1 MGKMGRQR
9 TASLRRADWEY
20 TSDHASVSAAQIMK
34 MRREQLSMGQGELAG
49 KIGYTNPNFVS
60 MLEMGWSRVPLD
72 KIGKIAEALHLP
84 PHWFSERV
92 LAARSNTDGD
102 GFHKFLL
109 DQVK

>member
-1 MGKMGRQR
+1 
-9 TASLRRADWEY
+9 
-20 TSDHASVSAAQIMK
+20 
-34 MRREQLSMGQGELAG
+34 MGQGELAG

-102 GFHKFLL
+102 GFHKFLYAPGGACYDQYLADIEKAKADVQL
-109 DQVK
+109 DRDHHY